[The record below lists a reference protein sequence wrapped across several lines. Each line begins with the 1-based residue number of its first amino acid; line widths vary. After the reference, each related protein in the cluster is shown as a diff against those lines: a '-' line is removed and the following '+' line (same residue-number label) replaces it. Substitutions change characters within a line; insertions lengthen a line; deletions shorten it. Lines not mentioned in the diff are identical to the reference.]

1 MEILSTGQKIKRARI
16 YKGITL
22 KELCKDKISISKM
35 SCIENGKVKADD
47 ETIKYIAD
55 IIQVDYDYLIQD
67 IYEQIYN
74 NLQTIKK
81 EKPVG
86 RELEDNIN
94 INLGYAIEY
103 EYNDLALELIHILF
117 TYYLENDEDKKCN
130 DIISKYYSI
139 YEKSN
144 NNNATIT
151 YYRDMSKFLIKKEE
165 YFEAIVYYSRLR
177 ELNILDGVDIQIRND
192 IILEEAKC
200 CINIQEYEKGYQLL
214 KGIIDGEKDSSYDYS
229 NIYEYYAVVSIIL
242 GYNETEEYMM
252 KYYDSVKN
260 NSKEISYGKEK
271 FSEAYFKISN
281 DEKALNELNEAVKLF
296 PKDNLQES
304 VEFNNTC
311 IELLFNNGKYNEAF
325 ELVEKNLNDAIS
337 SNNIRIIEKSY
348 YLKGMILNKMGKI
361 SEAEMY
367 LNLSLDSLYKFGSK
381 KERCERYL
389 DMAYLYYKL
398 KNYKDAIKYFNLSI
412 EIEKAL

>member
-35 SCIENGKVKADD
+35 SCIENGKVTADE

-55 IIQVDYDYLIQD
+55 IIQVDYNYLIQD
-67 IYEQIYN
+67 IYEQIFN
-74 NLQTIKK
+74 NLETIKK

-139 YEKSN
+139 YEKAN
-144 NNNATIT
+144 NNNATIR
-151 YYRDMSKFLIKKEE
+151 YYKDMAKFLIKKEE

-177 ELNILDGVDIQIRND
+177 ELNILDEVDVYTRNN
-192 IILEEAKC
+192 ILLEEAKC
-200 CINIQEYEKGYQLL
+200 YIYIEEYEKSYKLL
-214 KGIIDGEKDSSYDYS
+214 KEIVDCEKDPSYNYS
-229 NIYEYYAVVSIIL
+229 NIYEYYTVVSIIL
-242 GYNETEEYMM
+242 GYNETEEYMN
-252 KYYDSVKN
+252 KYYDSVKDN
-260 NSKEISYGKEK
+260 KEIAYGKEK
-271 FSEAYFKISN
+271 FSRAYFKISH
-281 DEKALNELNEAVKLF
+281 DEKALDEIKKAIELF
-296 PKDNLQES
+296 PKDDLYES
-304 VEFNNTC
+304 VEFNNIC
-311 IELLFNNGKYNEAF
+311 IELLFKNGKYNEAF
-325 ELVEKNLNDAIS
+325 ELVEKNLNDAIGC
-337 SNNIRIIEKSY
+337 NNIRLVEKSY
-348 YLKGMILNKMGKI
+348 YLKGMILNKIGKI
-361 SEAEMY
+361 AEAEMY

-398 KNYKDAIKYFNLSI
+398 QNYKDAIKYFNLSI